1 MSNPTKG
8 TEYVP
13 IPTEVQV
20 NLRFGMPGVV
30 GSGVAENDSEQIF
43 NYGITPEPDNE
54 EVRVHDNEVR
64 IHGEGISK
72 ADEDRNLA
80 ELKAL
85 VRERERHEC
94 KESEDNK
101 PGAQSA
107 NLATALGKYAN
118 AVAQERSENPSDLTN
133 SKHLPH
139 VQIPDEKELLNRLNQ
154 EVKTRS
160 RAEQLEMERTVKG
173 GVAAN
178 VKSAADRIEN
188 DLKTHHK

>member
-1 MSNPTKG
+1 N
-8 TEYVP
+8 
-13 IPTEVQV
+13 
-20 NLRFGMPGVV
+20 N
-30 GSGVAENDSEQIF
+30 SEQIS

-54 EVRVHDNEVR
+54 EVRVHDNEAR
-64 IHGEGISK
+64 IRGEGISK

-85 VRERERHEC
+85 VRERERQEC
-94 KESEDNK
+94 KEREDNK
-101 PGAQSA
+101 PGPHSS
-107 NLATALGKYAN
+107 NLASALGKYAN
-118 AVAQERSENPSDLTN
+118 AVAQERLENPSDLTN

-139 VQIPDEKELLNRLNQ
+139 VQNPDEKELSNRLNQ

-188 DLKTHHK
+188 DLKTQHK